1 MTKSLSIRRR
11 LVSTLLAGATLACI
25 AAPGLAQAQDYP
37 SKPVRMVLPFPPGG
51 VTDLLARA
59 LAEKMAVRLGQPVIV
74 DNRPGAGTVL
84 ASDTVARA
92 PADGY
97 TLLLAASSIGTAPLL
112 YEKVGYDAIKS
123 FAPVTQVASVVHIL
137 AINPKLPVKNVG
149 ELLAYARQNPGKLNY
164 GSTGM
169 GTSTHLEMELFKNMG
184 QAFLVHI
191 PYKGSGP
198 ALIDMV
204 AGQVDVMFDAWG
216 SSGPFVKS
224 GKLRAL
230 AVTTGQRSAAVPDLP
245 TVAESG
251 LKGYEAMPWLGLMAP
266 AGTPA
271 PAINRIH
278 GAVAEILKEPEM
290 QEKFRNWGLDIIGNT
305 PAEFASFLRKDI
317 AQWDKVIKTAN
328 IKAD

>member
-1 MTKSLSIRRR
+1 MKTTVSTRRR
-11 LVSTLLAGATLACI
+11 LVAAMLATATI
-25 AAPGLAQAQDYP
+25 ASLAPGMVQAQDYP
-37 SKPVRMVLPFPPGG
+37 TKPVRMVLPFPPGG

-59 LAEKMAVRLGQPVIV
+59 LAEKLAARLGQPVIV

-92 PADGY
+92 PADGH

-112 YEKVGYDAIKS
+112 YDKVNYDAIKS

-137 AINPKLPVKNVG
+137 AVNPKLPVKNVG

-184 QAFLVHI
+184 NAFLVHI

-204 AGQVDVMFDAWG
+204 AGQLDVMFDAWG

-230 AVTTGQRSAAVPDLP
+230 AVTTAQRSAAVPDLP

-278 GAVAEILKEPEM
+278 REVAEILKEAEM
-290 QEKFRNWGLDIIGNT
+290 QEKFKTWGLDIIGNT
-305 PAEFASFLRKDI
+305 PAEFATFLRKDI
-317 AQWDKVIKTAN
+317 AQWDRVIKSAS

>member
-1 MTKSLSIRRR
+1 MKTTVSIRRR
-11 LVSTLLAGATLACI
+11 VVGAVLAAAT
-25 AAPGLAQAQDYP
+25 AAAFATPGLALAQDYP
-37 SKPVRMVLPFPPGG
+37 AKPVRMVLPFPPGG

-59 LAEKMAVRLGQPVIV
+59 LAEKMAARLGQPVIV

-97 TLLLAASSIGTAPLL
+97 TLLMAASSIGTAPLL
-112 YEKVGYDAIKS
+112 YDKVSYDAIKS
-123 FAPVTQVASVVHIL
+123 FAPVTQVASVVHVL
-137 AINPKLPVKNVG
+137 VVNPKLPVKNVG

-184 QAFLVHI
+184 NAFLVHI

-204 AGQVDVMFDAWG
+204 AGQLDVMFDAWG

-230 AVTTGQRSAAVPDLP
+230 AVTTAQRSAALPDLP

-271 PAINRIH
+271 PAIHRIH
-278 GAVAEILKEPEM
+278 REVAEILKEPEM
-290 QEKFRNWGLDIIGNT
+290 QEKFKNWGLDIIGNT
-305 PAEFASFLRKDI
+305 PAEFATFLRKDI
-317 AQWDKVIKTAN
+317 AQWDRVIKSAN

>member
-1 MTKSLSIRRR
+1 MKTTVSTSRR
-11 LVSTLLAGATLACI
+11 LVTAMLATATI
-25 AAPGLAQAQDYP
+25 ASLAPGLALAQDYP
-37 SKPVRMVLPFPPGG
+37 TKPVRMVLPFPPGG

-92 PADGY
+92 PADGH

-112 YEKVGYDAIKS
+112 YDKVNYDAIKS

-137 AINPKLPVKNVG
+137 AVNPKLPVKNVG

-184 QAFLVHI
+184 NAFLVHI

-204 AGQVDVMFDAWG
+204 AGQLDVMFDAWG

-230 AVTTGQRSAAVPDLP
+230 AVTTAQRSAALPDLP

-271 PAINRIH
+271 PAIHRIH
-278 GAVAEILKEPEM
+278 REVAEILKEPEM
-290 QEKFRNWGLDIIGNT
+290 QEKFKTWGLDIIGNT
-305 PAEFASFLRKDI
+305 PAEFATFLRKDI
-317 AQWDKVIKTAN
+317 AQWERVIKSAS